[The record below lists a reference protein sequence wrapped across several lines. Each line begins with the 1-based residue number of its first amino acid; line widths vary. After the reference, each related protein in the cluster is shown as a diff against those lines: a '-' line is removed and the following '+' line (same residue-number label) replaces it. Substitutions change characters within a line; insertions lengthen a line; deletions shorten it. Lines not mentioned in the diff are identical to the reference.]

1 MRIEFGTDITLE
13 TLIKLN
19 EEFGVTVELNDGQ
32 ITGVIFPDQKVQK
45 TV

>member
-1 MRIEFGTDITLE
+1 MKTEFSTEITLE

-32 ITGVIFPDQKVQK
+32 ITGVNFPDQKVQK